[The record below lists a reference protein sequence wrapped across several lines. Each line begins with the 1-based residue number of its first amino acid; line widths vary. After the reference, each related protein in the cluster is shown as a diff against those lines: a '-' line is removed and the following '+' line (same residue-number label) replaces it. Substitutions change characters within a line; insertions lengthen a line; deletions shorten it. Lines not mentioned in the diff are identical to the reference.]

1 MARKRT
7 PGLRK
12 RGRIWQIDKRIRGY
26 GVLRVTTGAG
36 DLEEAEHYLARRL
49 EEIRQA
55 SVYGV
60 RPRRT
65 FREAA
70 EHYVRIST
78 KRSLG
83 RDVQGLRLVLPYI
96 GDLALQ
102 QVHDGT
108 VASFVDTRLP
118 DFLEAMAS
126 SE

>member
-12 RGRIWQIDKRIRGY
+12 RGRFWHIDKRIRGF
-26 GVLRVTTGAG
+26 GTLRESTGTG
-36 DLEEAEHYLARRL
+36 ELEEAERYLARRL

-70 EHYVRIST
+70 EHPAITTVSGAAPGQLVRLI
-78 KRSLG
+78 
-83 RDVQGLRLVLPYI
+83 
-96 GDLALQ
+96 
-102 QVHDGT
+102 
-108 VASFVDTRLP
+108 
-118 DFLEAMAS
+118 
-126 SE
+126 